1 MTTFSV
7 TVEEVDSGIEPLSV
21 EGLMDYILLRL
32 ESQNV
37 LRVTNIVRDY

>member
-1 MTTFSV
+1 MTTFSIS
-7 TVEEVDSGIEPLSV
+7 VEELDSGTEPLTV

>member
-7 TVEEVDSGIEPLSV
+7 SVAQFGDTEQASDEE
-21 EGLMDYILLRL
+21 LMDYIIIQL
-32 ESQNV
+32 ESGNL